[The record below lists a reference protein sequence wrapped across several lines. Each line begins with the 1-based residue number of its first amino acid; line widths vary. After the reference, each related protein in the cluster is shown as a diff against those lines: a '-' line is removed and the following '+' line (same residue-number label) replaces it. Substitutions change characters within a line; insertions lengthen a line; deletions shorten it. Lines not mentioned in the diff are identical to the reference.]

1 MWGSIPGAGTR
12 QGVSTSSNPIAP
24 SVRRTSDCRR
34 ARARAFAFRASGIT
48 RRLYSSARVPARFPA
63 GSGGF
68 RFVNRLS
75 GTRLTS
81 GVALVSFAAPMADER
96 DPAAGAGLFAEA
108 GLHHEDVGAGSP
120 VVLLHG
126 WSLSSAVFEAEA
138 SLLARARRVIAP
150 DLRGHGRS
158 RPGPFS
164 LADLARDLA
173 GLLAR
178 LGAERAVLV
187 GWSLGAQVALAAL
200 PLVRPRLSALVL
212 VAGTPRFTEGEGWPH
227 GLPAQAVE
235 VLAHRVRRDPARAM
249 ARFFDGMFAE
259 GELDEAARVRVRA
272 LRAAIP
278 LPDPPAAL
286 AGLDLLAREDLRG
299 ALGAVDLPVL
309 LVHGERDP
317 ICSAGASRAM
327 AAALPGARVA
337 VLPGAGHAPFL
348 ARPGA
353 LADAVLSF
361 PAGRA

>member
-1 MWGSIPGAGTR
+1 
-12 QGVSTSSNPIAP
+12 
-24 SVRRTSDCRR
+24 
-34 ARARAFAFRASGIT
+34 
-48 RRLYSSARVPARFPA
+48 
-63 GSGGF
+63 
-68 RFVNRLS
+68 
-75 GTRLTS
+75 
-81 GVALVSFAAPMADER
+81 MADDPSTPPPLRGGYAQGER
-96 DPAAGAGLFAEA
+96 KCGPEDGA

-126 WSLSSAVFEAEA
+126 WSLSSAVFEPEA
-138 SLLARARRVIAP
+138 SLLARHRRVIAP

-158 RPGPFS
+158 PAGPSS
-164 LADLARDLA
+164 LADFARDVAALVD
-173 GLLAR
+173 R
-178 LGAERAVLV
+178 LGLERAVLV

-212 VAGTPRFTEGEGWPH
+212 VAGTPRFTQGEGWPH
-227 GLPAQAVE
+227 GLPPQAVE

-259 GELDEAARVRVRA
+259 GELDDAARARLRA

-278 LPDPPAAL
+278 LPDPAAAL
-286 AGLDLLAREDLRG
+286 SGLELLAREDLRG
-299 ALGAVDLPVL
+299 ALAAVDLPVL

-317 ICSAGASRAM
+317 ICPPAASRAM
-327 AAALPGARVA
+327 AAAIPAARLA

-361 PAGRA
+361 TAAGA

>member
-1 MWGSIPGAGTR
+1 
-12 QGVSTSSNPIAP
+12 
-24 SVRRTSDCRR
+24 
-34 ARARAFAFRASGIT
+34 
-48 RRLYSSARVPARFPA
+48 
-63 GSGGF
+63 
-68 RFVNRLS
+68 
-75 GTRLTS
+75 
-81 GVALVSFAAPMADER
+81 MADDPSTPPPLRGGYAQGER
-96 DPAAGAGLFAEA
+96 KCGPEDGA

-120 VVLLHG
+120 VVLVHG
-126 WSLSSAVFEAEA
+126 WSLSSAVFETEA
-138 SLLARARRVIAP
+138 SLLARERRVIAP

-158 RPGPFS
+158 PPGPFS

-173 GLLAR
+173 ALLAR

-272 LRAAIP
+272 LRASIP